1 MREILFRGK
10 RKDNGEWVEGSIVV
24 SQDRI
29 NYGKCYM
36 TSSVCDFSYGDNED
50 RIRLGCFVEVIPD
63 TVCQFTG
70 LRDKNGKKIF
80 EGDIVN
86 QNRNGFDTLYVTIFT
101 DKDVGG
107 CGCCYPSFDGIGFVF
122 ESVKGTR
129 ANIFDLYPLEV
140 VGNIHDNKEMLT
152 GQ

>member
-10 RKDNGEWVEGSIVV
+10 RISNGEWVEGFYF
-24 SQDRI
+24 QKQNPFR
-29 NYGKCYM
+29 
-36 TSSVCDFSYGDNED
+36 ED
-50 RIRLGCFVEVIPD
+50 GLPLTHAISDMPPFGYDVLPE
-63 TVCQFTG
+63 TVGQFTG
-70 LRDKNGKKIF
+70 LYDKNGKRIF
-80 EGDIVN
+80 EGDIVS
-86 QNRNGFDTLYVTIFT
+86 QKRNGFETLYVTIFT
-101 DKDVGG
+101 DKDVGS

-129 ANIFDLYPLEV
+129 ANVFDLYPLEV

>member
-10 RKDNGEWVEGSIVV
+10 RVDNGEWVEGNDIMQETVV
-24 SQDRI
+24 GHLCLS
-29 NYGKCYM
+29 NVGECWV
-36 TSSVCDFSYGDNED
+36 SVDPE
-50 RIRLGCFVEVIPD
+50 
-63 TVCQFTG
+63 TVGQFTG
-70 LRDKNGKKIF
+70 LCDKNGKQIF

-86 QNRNGFDTLYVTIFT
+86 QNRNGFDTLYVAIFT
-101 DKDVGG
+101 DKEVGS

-122 ESVKGTR
+122 ESVKGIR
-129 ANIFDLYPLEV
+129 AHAFDLYPLEV

>member
-10 RKDNGEWVEGSIVV
+10 RVDNGEWIEGNLYESKMSGCYILIPQIKVRRKDGVV
-24 SQDRI
+24 I
-29 NYGKCYM
+29 
-36 TSSVCDFSYGDNED
+36 GDT
-50 RIRLGCFVEVIPD
+50 FTVHEVAHETIG
-63 TVCQFTG
+63 QFTG
-70 LRDKNGKKIF
+70 LYDKNGKRIF
-80 EGDIVN
+80 EGDIVS
-86 QNRNGFDTLYVTIFT
+86 QNRNGFETLYVTIFT
-101 DKDVGG
+101 DKDVGS

-129 ANIFDLYPLEV
+129 ANVFDMYPLEV